1 MMIRIAA
8 ALLASAA
15 LTAPAFGAEQLTAQ
29 QQKMKDCNRTASEQ
43 QMKGDQRR
51 EFMSQCLRKDGGEQL
66 TAQQERMK
74 TCNRQASDK
83 DLKGDQRRAF
93 MSDCLRADRG
103 EHRSP
108 AAGGSR
114 PAQR

>member
-1 MMIRIAA
+1 
-8 ALLASAA
+8 
-15 LTAPAFGAEQLTAQ
+15 
-29 QQKMKDCNRTASEQ
+29 
-43 QMKGDQRR
+43 
-51 EFMSQCLRKDGGEQL
+51 MSQCLRKDGGEEL

-83 DLKGDQRRAF
+83 DLKGDKRREF

-103 EHRSP
+103 ERRSP

-114 PAQR
+114 ATQR